1 VAEFAEGDGGKGR
14 DAAPCS
20 NGGGG
25 GGGGGSGRGRRART
39 AMRMNQ
45 SVLDEGQWGEEGGR
59 GWVGWKGGREGRED
73 EGKRARS
80 CERSGGLASRRDSK
94 REAHG
99 ARGRDHVADHRHVG
113 GYVFR

>member
-20 NGGGG
+20 NGGGGG

-59 GWVGWKGGREGRED
+59 G
-73 EGKRARS
+73 RS